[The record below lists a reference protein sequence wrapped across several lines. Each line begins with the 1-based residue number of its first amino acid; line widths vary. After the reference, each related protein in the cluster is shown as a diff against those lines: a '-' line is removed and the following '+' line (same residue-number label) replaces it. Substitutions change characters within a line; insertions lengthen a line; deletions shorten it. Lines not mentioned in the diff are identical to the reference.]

1 MQSINKCN
9 KGIWY
14 LLCATDLFSKYA
26 WVVPIKDIVNAF
38 QNKLDCSKRKPS
50 KIWVDQGSEFYN
62 NSFKKWLKDNG
73 IEMYS
78 TFNEGNPVVAERFV
92 RMSRNNIYKHMTAV
106 SKNVYFHVFDDFVD
120 EYNNIFYRTIKM
132 KPIYVKSDSYAK
144 TMKILM
150 KKILSLK

>member
-78 TFNEGNPVVAERFV
+78 TFNEGNPAVAERFV

-106 SKNVYFHVFDDFVD
+106 SKNVYFDVFDDFVD

-150 KKILSLK
+150 

>member
-106 SKNVYFHVFDDFVD
+106 SKNVYFDVFDDFVD
-120 EYNNIFYRTIKM
+120 EYNNMFYRTIKM

>member
-38 QNKLDCSKRKPS
+38 QNKLDSSKRKPS

-106 SKNVYFHVFDDFVD
+106 SKNVYFDVFDDFVD

>member
-106 SKNVYFHVFDDFVD
+106 SKNVYFDVFDDFVD

-132 KPIYVKSDSYAK
+132 KQIYVKSDSYAK

>member
-1 MQSINKCN
+1 M
-9 KGIWY
+9 
-14 LLCATDLFSKYA
+14 
-26 WVVPIKDIVNAF
+26 VPIKDIVNAF

-106 SKNVYFHVFDDFVD
+106 SKNVYFDVFDDFVD

>member
-9 KGIWY
+9 NGIWY

-106 SKNVYFHVFDDFVD
+106 SKNVYFDVFDDFVD

-150 KKILSLK
+150 KKILTLK

>member
-1 MQSINKCN
+1 MQSTNKCN

-106 SKNVYFHVFDDFVD
+106 SKNVYFDVFDDFVD
-120 EYNNIFYRTIKM
+120 EYNNMFYRTIKM

>member
-38 QNKLDCSKRKPS
+38 QNKLGCSKRKPS

-106 SKNVYFHVFDDFVD
+106 SKNVYFDVFDDFVD

>member
-106 SKNVYFHVFDDFVD
+106 SKNVYFDVFDDFVD

>member
-78 TFNEGNPVVAERFV
+78 TFNEGNPAVAERFV

-106 SKNVYFHVFDDFVD
+106 SKNVYFDVFDDFVD

>member
-106 SKNVYFHVFDDFVD
+106 SKNVYFDVFDDFVD

-150 KKILSLK
+150 

>member
-106 SKNVYFHVFDDFVD
+106 SKNVYFDVFDDFVD

-132 KPIYVKSDSYAK
+132 KPIYVKSDSYAE

>member
-92 RMSRNNIYKHMTAV
+92 RISRNNIYKHMTAV
-106 SKNVYFHVFDDFVD
+106 SKNVYFDVFDDFVD